1 MKLSSSAGH
10 KFLKCFLLLPIKLRY
25 EWGALGW
32 SITGKTVSVVTQ
44 REYKREG
51 RLSRDVQRGRYQPD
65 RRKSEASAFPLYFFN
80 CGLGFS
86 GDASEFKRA
95 VLQRNSQAAG
105 KFSTRKTIAIRNF
118 FLSKYLPDVLKNI
131 KR

>member
-1 MKLSSSAGH
+1 MGSFGVVYYRENGI
-10 KFLKCFLLLPIKLRY
+10 F
-25 EWGALGW
+25 
-32 SITGKTVSVVTQ
+32 VTQ

-80 CGLGFS
+80 CGLSFL
-86 GDASEFKRA
+86 GDAAAFERA
-95 VLQRNSQAAG
+95 DLHRKSQTTENFFAG
-105 KFSTRKTIAIRNF
+105 KNIAIRNF